1 MELYNVSSSPH
12 LRSEVTVQKIML
24 DVIIALIPAS
34 LMGVYFFG
42 MRALILLAV
51 STLSAVAS
59 EVVFQKIR
67 KKPDSS
73 RDLSAVV
80 TGILLA
86 LNVPST
92 TPYWVV
98 AIGSIFAI
106 IVVKQLFGGI
116 GQNFM
121 NPALGARVFLMI
133 SYTKIMTDF
142 VSPFDAV
149 STATPLSLIN
159 EGSKELPNLIEL
171 LIGRIGGSV
180 GETSAIAL
188 IIGGVYLIARKVIR
202 YETPVIYIVSVFVFT
217 TLFNGF
223 DVELSFYSLFAGG
236 LMLGAFFMATDYS
249 STPMSIKG
257 QIVFSLGAGFLTAVI
272 RVFGA
277 YPEGVMFSI
286 LLMNIATPLIDKYT
300 KPRVFGGKKK

>member
-12 LRSEVTVQKIML
+12 LRSEVNVQKIML
-24 DVIIALIPAS
+24 DVIIAMVPAS
-34 LMGVYFFG
+34 LMGIYFFG
-42 MRALILLAV
+42 MRALMLLVV
-51 STLSAVAS
+51 STITAVIS
-59 EVVFQKIR
+59 EVIFQKIR
-67 KKPDSS
+67 KRPNSA

-98 AIGSIFAI
+98 AVGSIFAI
-106 IVVKQLFGGI
+106 IIVKQLFGGL

-133 SYTKIMTDF
+133 SYTKIMTSF

-149 STATPLSLIN
+149 STATPLTLIN
-159 EGSKELPNLIEL
+159 EGSNELPKLLDL
-171 LIGRIGGSV
+171 LIGSIGGSI
-180 GETSAIAL
+180 GETSALAL
-188 IIGGVYLIARKVIR
+188 IIGGLYLIFKKVIR
-202 YETPVIYIVSVFVFT
+202 YETPVVYILTVFVFT

-223 DVELSFYSLFAGG
+223 DVSLSFYSLFAGG

-257 QIVFSLGAGFLTAVI
+257 QIIFSVGAGFLTSVI

-286 LLMNIATPLIDKYT
+286 LLMNIATPLIDKYMQP
-300 KPRVFGGKKK
+300 KVFGGRKK

>member
-34 LMGVYFFG
+34 LMGIYFFG

-51 STLSAVAS
+51 STLTAVAS

-67 KKPDSS
+67 KKPDTS

-98 AIGSIFAI
+98 AVGSIFAI

-159 EGSKELPNLIEL
+159 EGSRELPNLMEI
-171 LIGRIGGSV
+171 LIGRIGGSI

-188 IIGGVYLIARKVIR
+188 IIGGVYLIAKKVIR
-202 YETPVIYIVSVFVFT
+202 YETPVIYIASVFVFT

-223 DVELSFYSLFAGG
+223 DIALSFYSLFAGG

-300 KPRVFGGKKK
+300 KPKVFGGKRK

>member
-1 MELYNVSSSPH
+1 MDLYNVSSSPH

-34 LMGVYFFG
+34 LIGVYFFG
-42 MRALILLAV
+42 MRALILIAV
-51 STLSAVAS
+51 STFAAVLS
-59 EVVFQKIR
+59 EFVFQKIR
-67 KKPDSS
+67 KKPDTT

-98 AIGSIFAI
+98 AVGSVFAI
-106 IVVKQLFGGI
+106 IVVKQLFGGL

-133 SYTKIMTDF
+133 SYTKIMTSF

-149 STATPLSLIN
+149 SAATPLTLIN
-159 EGSKELPNLIEL
+159 EGSSELPQLLDL
-171 LIGRIGGSV
+171 LIGKIGGSI
-180 GETSAIAL
+180 GETSALAL
-188 IIGGVYLIARKVIR
+188 ILGGLYLVFRKVIR
-202 YETPVIYIVSVFVFT
+202 YETPLMYILSVFVFT
-217 TLFNGF
+217 VLFNGF
-223 DVELSFYSLFAGG
+223 DISLSFYSLFAGG

-257 QIVFSLGAGFLTAVI
+257 QLVFSLGAGFLTSVI

-300 KPRVFGGKKK
+300 KPKVFGGKKK